1 MNLSDIKD
9 GFAEDVDEVVV
20 VVAVAAGCLAV
31 VVLGV
36 TAEISGAGML
46 ANIEDVVMGTA
57 GPSLS
62 ANGDP
67 AWVDLIGLL
76 IW

>member
-1 MNLSDIKD
+1 MRD
-9 GFAEDVDEVVV
+9 GFADDDFDDVVV
-20 VVAVAAGCLAV
+20 VVAVTTGCLAV